1 MTLNTNIL
9 VKGGNME
16 NKDLIQ
22 RLKNR
27 DEDALYV
34 VIEVYGKV
42 LKGVI
47 SKTLWKYP
55 SLWDEAMNDSLLSI
69 WQNIDYF
76 DPKRSSFKNWCAA
89 VSKYKAIDLLR
100 RESKFEAILLDENSA
115 SKDSDVHSNLEI
127 EEILSALNDED
138 KKLFENI
145 FIRGLSYGEAASEQH
160 ISTENAY
167 QKVSRARKLLRRWRG
182 ENV

>member
-1 MTLNTNIL
+1 MGITNTL

-16 NKDLIQ
+16 NKELIQ

-55 SLWDEAMNDSLLSI
+55 SLWDEAMNDALLSI
-69 WQNIDYF
+69 WQNIDHF
-76 DPKRSSFKNWCAA
+76 DPQKSSFKNWCAA

-100 RESKFEAILLDENSA
+100 RESKFKNVILDENSVTN
-115 SKDSDVHSNLEI
+115 DPDFHSNLEI
-127 EEILSALNDED
+127 EEILSALDDED

-145 FIRGLSYGEAASEQH
+145 FIRGLSYGEAASEQY

-167 QKVSRARKLLRRWRG
+167 QKVSRARKFLRRWRG
-182 ENV
+182 ENI

>member
-1 MTLNTNIL
+1 MKRSQQREWVFKLIY
-9 VKGGNME
+9 E
-16 NKDLIQ
+16 DSINKISDVEKALAYHG
-22 RLKNR
+22 LE
-27 DEDALYV
+27 DEDF
-34 VIEVYGKV
+34 IRG
-42 LKGVI
+42 
-47 SKTLWKYP
+47 
-55 SLWDEAMNDSLLSI
+55 SI
-69 WQNIDYF
+69 NSYNE
-76 DPKRSSFKNWCAA
+76 KKSSFKNWCAA

-127 EEILSALNDED
+127 EEALSALNDED

-167 QKVSRARKLLRRWRG
+167 QKVSRARKLLKRWRG